1 MALCNKCKKSYRD
14 LILKRVSLKIQVYGK
29 KHFLNTQAFERLF
42 FFLARQSH
50 PSINQVIFQKHYFND
65 TTHHNN
71 LYILCQKAME
81 LNMYE
86 MMNLTKTFDSVPH
99 SFFIAQLNIYINFYH
114 HRVCKEN
121 IICNWKKLSF
131 AFLCKLWVSA
141 LIYLLWVQILKWIP
155 DGFFSL
161 MVNF

>member
-29 KHFLNTQAFERLF
+29 KRFLNTQAFERLF

-71 LYILCQKAME
+71 LYILCQKAMK

-86 MMNLTKTFDSVPH
+86 MMNLTKNS
-99 SFFIAQLNIYINFYH
+99 INFYH

-121 IICNWKKLSF
+121 IICNWKELSF